1 MALIED
7 LSKRAEMLKSM
18 VGDWIP
24 KRKVTVHTVR
34 VLADELQ
41 KHHDN
46 VCIAQVAGS
55 STAIAAVIIGGVG
68 FGLSFVTGGASLVV
82 AAGIIGGIGAGFG
95 AAGGVV
101 SAGSSITKLCIEK
114 NTLKTAQRLIDE
126 DREACEAIEELRLE
140 FEKEISKRIKYNAVK
155 FSVYTGS
162 ILTSCASV
170 GFRVGV
176 RAAAKAASEG
186 SEALFSSLSKLAK
199 VVHIGGFALS
209 VALLP
214 VDIHSLVTNS
224 RKVHA
229 ARRGTRDKEPKKVRK
244 LRALADELEKNMPE
258 SDELV
263 EGLDKFLLSAI
274 SQILMTRMET
284 DYASAEKGTL
294 TMG

>member
-1 MALIED
+1 MARIED
-7 LSKRAEMLKSM
+7 LFKQAEMLVSRFD
-18 VGDWIP
+18 GWTP
-24 KRKVTVHTVR
+24 KRKATVRTLR
-34 VLADELQ
+34 VLADGLQ

-46 VCIAQVAGS
+46 VSIAQVAGS
-55 STAIAAVIIGGVG
+55 STAIAAAIIGGVG
-68 FGLSFVTGGASLVV
+68 FGLSFVTGGASLVA
-82 AAGIIGGIGAGFG
+82 AAGIICGIGAGFG

-101 SAGSSITKLCIEK
+101 NAGSSITKLCIEK

-126 DREACEAIEELRLE
+126 DREASKAIEKLLLK
-140 FEKEISKRIKYNAVK
+140 FEKERSKFKYQVFKGVLN
-155 FSVYTGS
+155 TGS

-170 GFRVGV
+170 GFKVGV
-176 RAAAKAASEG
+176 RATTKAASEA

-229 ARRGTRDKEPKKVRK
+229 ARRGTRNKEPKKVRE

-263 EGLDKFLLSAI
+263 EGLDEFLSI
-274 SQILMTRMET
+274 SISPDSDQ
-284 DYASAEKGTL
+284 
-294 TMG
+294 